1 MRATR
6 PYHSPAPSRAA
17 AITAVTAGIA
27 LFSLMDAAIKEAAM
41 IVGVYAALLLRN
53 GLGLAMIA
61 PVWLA
66 GTRRWPSR
74 QVLRLHAL
82 RSVVNAGMALL
93 FFIAL
98 VRLPMA
104 EAMALSFVAPLVALY
119 LAAMMLGE
127 TIRRQAI
134 VASLLGLA
142 GVAVIVAGRLG
153 TVNAGYEAW
162 IGVAAVLASAILY
175 AVNLV
180 LQRKLALLAGPI
192 EVALFQNAIVFALLA
207 LFAPWFAVAPST
219 TALAG
224 AALGALLGTTALSL
238 LAWGYA
244 RAEAQVLVP
253 IEYSAFL
260 WAALVGWAW
269 FGEPVGSA
277 TLAGTVLIVLG
288 CWIGTRGAAPHT
300 EQTAV

>member
-1 MRATR
+1 MPT
-6 PYHSPAPSRAA
+6 PPNHTPPPPSRAA
-17 AITAVTAGIA
+17 AIVAVTVGIA
-27 LFSLMDAAIKEAAM
+27 LFSLMDAAIKGAAM
-41 IVGVYAALLLRN
+41 IVGVYTALLLRN
-53 GLGLAMIA
+53 ALGSLMIA

-66 GTRRWPSR
+66 GARRWPSR
-74 QVLRLHAL
+74 RVLGLHAL

-104 EAMALSFVAPLVALY
+104 EAMALSFIAPLIALY
-119 LAAMMLGE
+119 LAAVLLGE

-134 VASLLGLA
+134 AASLLGLA
-142 GVAVIVAGRLG
+142 GVAVIVADRLG
-153 TVNAGYEAW
+153 DGSATQDAL
-162 IGVAAVLASAILY
+162 IGVIAVLASAVLY
-175 AVNLV
+175 AMNLV

-192 EVALFQNAIVFALLA
+192 EIALFQNIIVFALLA
-207 LFAPWFAVAPST
+207 LFAPWFAVAPSFA
-219 TALAG
+219 ALVG
-224 AALGALLGTTALSL
+224 GSLGALLGTSALAL

-260 WAALVGWAW
+260 WAALVGWIW
-269 FGEPVGSA
+269 FAEPLGAA

-288 CWIGTRGAAPHT
+288 CWIGTRGKGAQT
-300 EQTAV
+300 EQTAI

>member
-1 MRATR
+1 MPVSR
-6 PYHSPAPSRAA
+6 PYQSPAPSRAA
-17 AITAVTAGIA
+17 AIAAVTIGIA
-27 LFSLMDAAIKEAAM
+27 LFSLMDAAIKEASM

-53 GLGLAMIA
+53 GLGVAMIA

-66 GTRRWPSR
+66 GARRWPSR
-74 QVLRLHAL
+74 SVLNLHAL

-104 EAMALSFVAPLVALY
+104 ETMALSFIAPLIALY
-119 LAAMMLGE
+119 LAAVTLGE

-134 VASLLGLA
+134 IASLLGLA
-142 GVAVIVAGRLG
+142 GVAVIVASRLG
-153 TVNAGYEAW
+153 TATPSDEAW

-192 EVALFQNAIVFALLA
+192 EVALFQNVIVFALLA
-207 LFAPWFAVAPST
+207 LFAPWFAVMPT
-219 TALAG
+219 RPALAS
-224 AALGALLGTTALSL
+224 AALGALLGTCALSL

-260 WAALVGWAW
+260 WAALVGWVW
-269 FGEPVGSA
+269 FSEPVGSA

-288 CWIGTRGAAPHT
+288 CWIGTRGTSPHT